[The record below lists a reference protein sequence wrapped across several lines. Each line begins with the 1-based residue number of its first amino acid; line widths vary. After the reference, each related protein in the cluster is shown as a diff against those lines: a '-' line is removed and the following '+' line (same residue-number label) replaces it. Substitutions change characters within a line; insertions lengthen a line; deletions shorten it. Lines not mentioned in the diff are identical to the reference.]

1 MPTTNEAA
9 PVAPAD
15 PAHTSEKVR
24 LKGLIASIESV
35 FHLHEAAAVASPP
48 VRDATELAI
57 ERTDL
62 AVERSVMAADR
73 SLMAWIRTALSMISF
88 GFTIYKLLQGFQE
101 AGNQLARASSPRAMG
116 LFLTGLGTVAMV
128 SGTVEYWY
136 RLKGMHVYNVRRA
149 GRPSFIIALV
159 MSATG
164 LFLFVSILAKVL

>member
-1 MPTTNEAA
+1 MASANDASSAEL
-9 PVAPAD
+9 AD
-15 PAHTSEKVR
+15 PVHASEKVR

-35 FHLHEAAAVASPP
+35 FHLHEAATPSAPP
-48 VRDATELAI
+48 RDATELAI

-62 AVERSVMAADR
+62 AVQRNVMAADR

-128 SGTVEYWY
+128 LGTIEYWY
-136 RLKGMHVYNVRRA
+136 RLKGLHVYNVRRA